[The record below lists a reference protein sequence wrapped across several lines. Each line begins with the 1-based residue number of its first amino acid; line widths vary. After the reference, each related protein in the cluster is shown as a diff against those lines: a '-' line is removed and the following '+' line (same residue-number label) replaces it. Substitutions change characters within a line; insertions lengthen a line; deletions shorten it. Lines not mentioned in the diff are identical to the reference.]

1 MFEKAGEF
9 YEQMENDQQALNN
22 YCKGNAYK
30 KAIELA
36 KRKDPK
42 IVVRLEESWAEYLV
56 NNKETESAINHFVEA
71 GKYQKAI
78 EAAISSR

>member
-1 MFEKAGEF
+1 
-9 YEQMENDQQALNN
+9 LNC

-42 IVVRLEESWAEYLV
+42 LVVRLEESWAEYLV

-71 GKYQKAI
+71 GKF
-78 EAAISSR
+78 